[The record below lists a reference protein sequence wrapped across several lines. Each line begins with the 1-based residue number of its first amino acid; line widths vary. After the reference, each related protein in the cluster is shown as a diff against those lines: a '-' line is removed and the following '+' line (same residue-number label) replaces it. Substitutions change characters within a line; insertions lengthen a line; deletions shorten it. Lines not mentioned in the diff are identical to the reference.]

1 MKIPAY
7 LCIKFYSRTRRILST
22 LLLILLLIFM
32 LSSYYL
38 RFQTPNYKYTQPVNV
53 KTSLACTN
61 DSFAEIVRSE
71 KSWMSFVDS
80 LNIEKVNYHTLSK
93 GFKPSVGMFPFS
105 LISIP
110 LIHANVDFIDFR
122 IRFSVVKSGMN
133 SGVGGLN
140 LLYKQTNDEVAVG
153 EVGNPTASR
162 HYPIYFNMTKY
173 LDGIA
178 VGLPENEIPVNN
190 DALLAVQLPDN
201 TCNPSHSRETFDLV
215 VLVKSCVYCTEQRSY
230 ARKTYMKSDHWNN
243 FRVKFVFVVGLPTPT
258 PTNIHYF
265 NGVTVVLNGRSE
277 RLSKN
282 LQSSGWSALREL
294 KKESDS
300 HGDVLIGGFYDN
312 YFNLTKKM
320 MLTFRWASMTFHKR
334 TPLFLFLDDDYVLHP
349 ENTIKL
355 VRSLNRSEVKWFA
368 GGQVHPTSVVT
379 RPTVGSLSSRWS
391 VSRDEYPWDYY
402 PPYFFGVCY
411 ILGAELV
418 EHASIVMSFT
428 QDLRMDDAY
437 LGIVLARLNKS
448 LTNLKQFSVSTRNV
462 DHMSSLVNIQRSMAN
477 RLFTSD

>member
-1 MKIPAY
+1 MIIPAY
-7 LCIKFYSRTRRILST
+7 LCNKLYSMTSRILSV
-22 LLLILLLIFM
+22 LLLILLLVFM

-38 RFQTPNYKYTQPVNV
+38 HFQIPYFKNTLPVNV

-61 DSFAEIVRSE
+61 DSFGEIVRSE

-80 LNIEKVNYHTLSK
+80 LNIAKVNYHTLSK
-93 GFKPSVGMFPFS
+93 GFQPSVGMFPFS

-110 LIHANVDFIDFR
+110 LMHTNVNLYDFR
-122 IRFSVVKSGMN
+122 ISFSVVKSGMN
-133 SGVGGLN
+133 SGVRGLN
-140 LLYKQTNDEVAVG
+140 LLYKQTNDELAGRNVSR
-153 EVGNPTASR
+153 PTVSR
-162 HYPIYFNMTKY
+162 HYPMRFNMTKY
-173 LDGIA
+173 MDGIS
-178 VGLPENEIPVNN
+178 VGFPEDEIPINN
-190 DALLAVQLPDN
+190 DALLAVQSPDN
-201 TCNPSHSRETFDLV
+201 TCNPSHSGETFDLV

-243 FRVKFVFVVGLPTPT
+243 FKVKFVFVVGLPTPT
-258 PTNIHYF
+258 PINIHYF

-277 RLSKN
+277 QLSKK
-282 LQSSGWSALREL
+282 QESSGWSALREL
-294 KKESDS
+294 KQESDS
-300 HGDVLIGGFYDN
+300 HGDVLVGGFYDN

-320 MLTFRWASMTFHKR
+320 MLTFRWASTTFHNR

-349 ENTIKL
+349 GNTIKL

-368 GGQVHPTSVVT
+368 GGRVHPTSVVVH
-379 RPTVGSLSSRWS
+379 PAGGVSNSRWS
-391 VSRDEYPWDYY
+391 ISREEYPWDYF

-418 EHASIVMSFT
+418 EQASIVMSFT
-428 QDLRMDDAY
+428 QEIRIDDAY

-448 LTNLKQFSVSTRNV
+448 LTNLKQFSVSTGNV
-462 DHMSSLVNIQRSMAN
+462 DHMLVNIERSMAN

>member
-1 MKIPAY
+1 
-7 LCIKFYSRTRRILST
+7 
-22 LLLILLLIFM
+22 
-32 LSSYYL
+32 
-38 RFQTPNYKYTQPVNV
+38 
-53 KTSLACTN
+53 
-61 DSFAEIVRSE
+61 
-71 KSWMSFVDS
+71 
-80 LNIEKVNYHTLSK
+80 
-93 GFKPSVGMFPFS
+93 
-105 LISIP
+105 
-110 LIHANVDFIDFR
+110 
-122 IRFSVVKSGMN
+122 MN

-178 VGLPENEIPVNN
+178 VGLPENECVEIRVNIGVGGLNLLYKQTNDEVAVGEVGSPTASRHYPIHFNMTKYVDGILAGLPEDECREIRHESGVGGLNLLYKQTNDEVAVGEVSSPTASRHYPIHFNMTKYVDEISAGLPEDEIPVNN

-215 VLVKSCVYCTEQRSY
+215 VLVKSCVYCTEQRTY

-277 RLSKN
+277 RLSKS

-320 MLTFRWASMTFHKR
+320 MLTFRWASTTFHKR

-368 GGQVHPTSVVT
+368 GGQVHPTSVVV
-379 RPTVGSLSSRWS
+379 RPAGGVSNSRWS
-391 VSRDEYPWDYY
+391 ISRDEYPWDYF

-462 DHMSSLVNIQRSMAN
+462 DHMSSLVNIERSMAN